1 MDFKEVYQPPIK
13 MDEYGMYGICA
24 NGTKALTAFSDDARK
39 ELVRIVGLLNGNGE
53 KYKKEDIFV
62 DKGAKLMV
70 KGHLIIVRG
79 WGRLIGFGGL
89 GLSVKEATKIQ
100 DDFINWVVETITE

>member
-1 MDFKEVYQPPIK
+1 MDFKEVYQPPFK
-13 MDEYGMYGICA
+13 MDDCGLYAVCS
-24 NGTKALTAFSDDARK
+24 NGTKAFTAFSNDARK
-39 ELVRIVGLLNGNGE
+39 ELVRIVDLLNGKGE
-53 KYKKEDIFV
+53 KYKKEDIV
-62 DKGAKLMV
+62 VEKGAKLMV

-89 GLSVKEATKIQ
+89 GLSAKEAVKIQ

>member
-1 MDFKEVYQPPIK
+1 MDFKEVYQAPFK
-13 MDEYGMYGICA
+13 MDDHKMYGICA
-24 NGTKALTAFSDDARK
+24 NGTKAFTAFGSESMN
-39 ELVRIVGLLNGNGE
+39 ELVRIVDLLNGKGE
-53 KYKKEDIFV
+53 KYKKDEIV
-62 DKGAKLMV
+62 VEKGAKLMV

-89 GLSVKEATKIQ
+89 GLSAKEAVKIQ